1 MFPGGKDEFDEA
13 LDSMQFVTRISPTT
27 EMLFLLGQLAEKMG
41 KFDLAEEAL
50 SAAYR
55 DKGAVTRLRRGV
67 AQLLFEVLLEDGKRD
82 GAMDSREKKDGSSLT
97 RITALIRAGLAE
109 MSQLVGMLVAPVGT
123 DCLLDRGFSLTERG
137 AVSLPRMVLLDRIQ
151 HSENVEVRNRAQEF
165 LDHRLPDHPIA
176 SEAEALNGLGHT
188 FQHTHE
194 EPEKPY
200 ICIRAP
206 FRSIRLSHGPTT
218 ISG

>member
-82 GAMDSREKKDGSSLT
+82 GAMALAREEGWILADENYCADPTGIS
-97 RITALIRAGLAE
+97 AE

-123 DCLLDRGFSLTERG
+123 DCLL
-137 AVSLPRMVLLDRIQ
+137 
-151 HSENVEVRNRAQEF
+151 
-165 LDHRLPDHPIA
+165 
-176 SEAEALNGLGHT
+176 
-188 FQHTHE
+188 
-194 EPEKPY
+194 
-200 ICIRAP
+200 
-206 FRSIRLSHGPTT
+206 
-218 ISG
+218 ISGSL